1 MVSALGTNLKLF
13 STELAL
19 KVIAQHEAKIDV
31 SSVHLSSATDGL
43 EKTLPDAPSTPA
55 ARVELKATPDS
66 LIDDI
71 ASDAFMANLKTWI
84 SDTSRDAT
92 SAAQG
97 KAMSV
102 ALTSGT
108 LKVYDPVEGVVVKAW
123 DIGGNPPKDMERDQ
137 ITPVGWSQFLKQ
149 HVKREDGAG
158 YVKGPDGGY
167 LDLISG
173 NNAYFGAVGSKFYYL
188 TWPR

>member
-31 SSVHLSSATDGL
+31 SSVHLSSATDCL

-55 ARVELKATPDS
+55 ARVEFKATPDS

-84 SDTSRDAT
+84 SDTSSDAT

-102 ALTSGT
+102 ALMSGT

-158 YVKGPDGGY
+158 YVKGSDGGY